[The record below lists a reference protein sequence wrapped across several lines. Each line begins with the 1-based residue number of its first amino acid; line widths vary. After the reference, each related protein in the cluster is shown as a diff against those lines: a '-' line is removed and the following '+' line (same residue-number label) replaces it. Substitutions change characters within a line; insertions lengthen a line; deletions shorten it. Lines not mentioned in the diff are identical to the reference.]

1 VSYSKIILK
10 DRPDIV
16 WPLDDINESSS
27 VSNPINFYSGSI
39 TQYSASISASLT
51 TVLDIPIIFGG
62 GTALK
67 LSSSANPN
75 ITIPLLGKFSELYQ
89 SKESSLEFWIRCDK
103 VPSTEIPIAKKK
115 NNSNIG
121 LYLKNNYLI
130 LRYGNSS
137 KYVEASYGL
146 AELTEP
152 THIVMNQN
160 KSSIE
165 LIVNGVSIVESIE
178 KDARLEIDA
187 SHATNDYMD
196 FYGSTDFNILIDSIA
211 LYSFNVKQNTA
222 KSHYVYGLGKSI
234 NQSIFIGLGGE
245 FYNLASNRTRKSFYA
260 NWDSVDD
267 WSLTRYD
274 NLINTNDGIRPNYYN
289 DIEID
294 SVDGKYKTTNN
305 SVSFTSSI
313 GDTTGTYFDIE
324 DLPTIIKDGS
334 NPFFVKIK
342 FDGNLPIEGKPQT
355 VISLGKK
362 PQTAVLDFNFTKISG
377 DYFLVAKNNIFN
389 GSVSFKISDVTSSPT
404 AYVGMRF
411 ENQAIFYFA
420 QSGSLVQSAS
430 LTSFSGSQ
438 FGVDDLSFMFPPNL
452 ESVIRIGAANTFDL
466 SSNVSNTIDRRQFYG
481 TFLQYLSAPNN
492 FSPASYSEINSF
504 NKPVYSIEYDTTL
517 SRFRTKVYGN
527 ANFILHGSKIGEPA
541 NSGSVII
548 SGNRFEFGYPDSIS
562 SSQVLIYASLYD
574 YSDNLVYPKTKL
586 NKIDSLSFINLVN
599 LNNKYLKF
607 DIDILSDD
615 ATNYPP
621 VMKYFKVDTYPYS
634 GSYISIVDDCGSL
647 IKINN
652 SSTSSAQAYAPE
664 IESTPSIL
672 ITDYSGIRVYNN
684 TVDFTFS
691 PISKSFNPAS
701 LNNLLMWYD
710 GRFANGLGKDTHLD
724 GTASQVFWR
733 SLSGSAI
740 TASVVSSTNNPEYR
754 RQSLNILTINQMN
767 GAESGSVTRF
777 TASSASIQSSTEL
790 SISGDRS
797 IKVIP
802 DETSSL
808 SFLRFFMD
816 TSASSRNRFL
826 FPSQTYTVVGTINVP
841 KQQSIEIAESRR
853 IGIYAASSGPFGI
866 LGSFLS
872 ASVPNAIGAYSSS
885 VTFTVPQATDWL
897 DIRFYNGSS
906 SSLDPVYWDN
916 MGIYTGSVIS
926 GSPSVFYQPM
936 QVFDDRPVYKFN
948 GIDKYFV
955 STASIQ
961 QQMTVYIVGR
971 SFGDNSTFIGKSASA
986 PSIYTESNTFRMGAG
1001 NVLIGP
1007 SVNTNF
1013 NIIVGVF
1020 NGNSSSLF
1028 VNSSVVSGNAGT
1040 GSYSSDINIGYRQ
1053 TPTSTNSYLSGDIA
1067 SVLVFNTNHSNE
1079 TVTQIIEWMKD
1090 AFNISY

>member
-1 VSYSKIILK
+1 MSYSKIILK

-27 VSNPINFYSGSI
+27 VSIPISFYSGSA
-39 TQYSASISASLT
+39 TQYSASISASST
-51 TVLDIPIIFGG
+51 TVIDIPIIFGG

-67 LSSSANPN
+67 LSNSTNPN
-75 ITIPLLGKFSELYQ
+75 ITIPLMGKFSELYQ

-103 VPSTEIPIAKKK
+103 VPSTEIAIAKKK

-130 LRYGNSS
+130 FRYGNSS
-137 KYVEASYGL
+137 KYVEVSYGL

-160 KSSIE
+160 RASIE
-165 LIVNGVSIVESIE
+165 LIVNGISTVENIT
-178 KDARLEIDA
+178 KDAKLQKDE
-187 SHATNDYMD
+187 SHSVNDYMV

-211 LYSFNVKQNTA
+211 LYSFNLKENTA
-222 KSHYVYGLGKSI
+222 KSHYIYGLGKSI
-234 NQSIFIGLGGE
+234 SQSIFIGLGGE
-245 FYNLASNRTRKSFYA
+245 FYNLATNKTRKSFYTI
-260 NWDSVDD
+260 WDSVDD

-274 NLINTNDGIRPNYYN
+274 NVINTNSGIRPNYYN
-289 DIEID
+289 DIDIN
-294 SVDGKYKTTNN
+294 SVDGKYQTASN

-313 GDTTGTYFDIE
+313 GDTIGTYFEIE

-342 FDGNLPIEGKPQT
+342 FDGTLPIEGKPQT
-355 VISLGKK
+355 VVSVGKK
-362 PQTAVLDFNFTKISG
+362 PQTSVIDFNFTKISG
-377 DYFLVAKNNIFN
+377 NYFLVAKNNIFN
-389 GSVSFKISDVTSSPT
+389 GSVSFQVSDVTSSPT

-438 FGVDDLSFMFPPNL
+438 FGVDDLSFIFPPNL
-452 ESVIRIGAANTFDL
+452 ESVIRIGAANTFDSL
-466 SSNVSNTIDRRQFYG
+466 SSLSNSIDRRQFYG
-481 TFLQYLSAPNN
+481 TFLQYLAAPND
-492 FSPASYSEINSF
+492 FSPASYSEINLF

-517 SRFRTKVYGN
+517 SRFKTKVYGN
-527 ANFILHGSKIGEPA
+527 ANFILHGSKIAEST

-548 SGNRFEFGYPDSIS
+548 SGNRLEFGYPDSIS
-562 SSQVLIYASLYD
+562 ASEVMIYASLYD
-574 YSDNLVYPKTKL
+574 YSDNLVYPKTRL
-586 NKIDSLSFINLVN
+586 NKVDSLSFINLVN

-607 DIDILSDD
+607 DIDILSSD
-615 ATNYPP
+615 ATVYPP
-621 VMKYFKVDTYPYS
+621 YMRYFKADTYPYS
-634 GSYISIVDDCGSL
+634 GSYISIIDDCGSI

-664 IESTPSIL
+664 IDSTPSIL
-672 ITDYSGIRVYNN
+672 ITDSSGIRVYNN
-684 TVDFTFS
+684 TVDFNFS
-691 PISKSFNPAS
+691 PLIKSFNPAS
-701 LNNLLMWYD
+701 LDNLLVWYD
-710 GRFANGLGKDTHLD
+710 ARFPNGFDKDAHSD
-724 GTASQVFWR
+724 GTDSQVFWK

-740 TASVVSSTNNPEYR
+740 TASIVLSTNSPEYR
-754 RQSLNILTINQMN
+754 RQSLNILTINQLN
-767 GAESGSVTRF
+767 GAESGIVTRF
-777 TASSASIQSSTEL
+777 TASSASIQSSTEF
-790 SISGDRS
+790 SVSGDRS
-797 IKVIP
+797 IKLIP
-802 DETSSL
+802 NETSSQ

-816 TSASSRNRFL
+816 TSSSSKNRL
-826 FPSQTYTVVGTINVP
+826 MFPSQTYTVVGTINVP
-841 KQQSIEIAESRR
+841 KQQSIEITESRR

-866 LGSFLS
+866 IGSFLS
-872 ASVPNAIGAYSSS
+872 ASIPNNVGVYTSS
-885 VTFTVPQATDWL
+885 VTFTVPAGTDWL

-906 SSLDPVYWDN
+906 ASLDPVYWDN
-916 MGIYTGSVIS
+916 MGIYAGSAIS
-926 GSPSVFYQPM
+926 GSPSVFYQPL

-948 GIDKYFV
+948 GIDQYFV
-955 STASIQ
+955 STASANQ
-961 QQMTVYIVGR
+961 PMTVYVVGR
-971 SFGDNSTFIGKSASA
+971 SFGNNNTFIGKSASA

-1001 NVLIGP
+1001 NVLVGP

-1020 NGNSSSLF
+1020 NSNSSSFF

-1040 GSYSSDINIGYRQ
+1040 GSYSSGPNIGYRQ

-1067 SVLVFNTNHSNE
+1067 SVLVFNTNHNNE
-1079 TVTQIIEWMKD
+1079 TVIKVTEWMKD